1 MGCGYRG
8 SENITL
14 VLKLVWNFNPQIGI
28 ACFCSRN
35 TLLVPKIDF
44 VFKLSFDIP
53 HRVLESKWQL
63 QQSELSSL
71 SSILESEIDPPVK
84 SKLYLKQHVSTIWK
98 LIAQKN
104 KSRRVLFVYKYVPHH
119 QINYYCMGYTTSI
132 AQLLDE
138 EKNLSHLC
146 DLVFHFMTSVV
157 RLVLCLN
164 LGVICV
170 LISLFLSS
178 FNFSY

>member
-1 MGCGYRG
+1 MLTFAHLGCGYRG

-44 VFKLSFDIP
+44 VFNLSFDIP

-63 QQSELSSL
+63 QQFELSSL

-84 SKLYLKQHVSTIWK
+84 V
-98 LIAQKN
+98 
-104 KSRRVLFVYKYVPHH
+104 
-119 QINYYCMGYTTSI
+119 
-132 AQLLDE
+132 
-138 EKNLSHLC
+138 
-146 DLVFHFMTSVV
+146 
-157 RLVLCLN
+157 
-164 LGVICV
+164 
-170 LISLFLSS
+170 
-178 FNFSY
+178 NFT